1 MVSCLI
7 KSISATVTLDDGA
20 QIIIPRRVNDPPERT
35 ARAVAN
41 LLCID
46 RFEYALTP
54 SLRLGPKGSSLAVRS
69 APLLTV

>member
-20 QIIIPRRVNDPPERT
+20 QIVIPRRANDSPERT

-41 LLCID
+41 LLCVD

-54 SLRLGPKGSSLAVRS
+54 SIRFGPTSARLAVRG
-69 APLLTV
+69 APLLAA